1 MERQAFSGIERRLDR
16 LRECLNKLEPF
27 RDKARDE
34 FDKDPYLRDI
44 VERNLEVAI
53 QCCIDMAHRIISIE
67 EAVKPTDYY
76 EGFIILGQMKVLPI
90 DFSKKI
96 ATMAGFRNIL
106 VHEYVG
112 IDWDEVYRNLQSL
125 SDLYEFAEF
134 VRGWMKRKVPGK
146 GRKSKIKV

>member
-1 MERQAFSGIERRLDR
+1 MDR

-27 RDKARDE
+27 REKARGE

-67 EAVKPTDYY
+67 EALKPTDYY

-96 ATMAGFRNIL
+96 ASMAGFRNIL
-106 VHEYVG
+106 VHEYIG
-112 IDWDEVYRNLQSL
+112 LDWNEVYRNLQSL
-125 SDLYEFAEF
+125 SNLYKFAEF

>member
-1 MERQAFSGIERRLDR
+1 MDR

-27 RDKARDE
+27 RDKPRDE
-34 FDKDPYLRDI
+34 FEKDPYLRDI

-53 QCCIDMAHRIISIE
+53 QCCIDMTHRIISIE

-76 EGFIILGQMKVLPI
+76 EGFIILGQLKVLPI
-90 DFSKKI
+90 EFSKKI
-96 ATMAGFRNIL
+96 ASMAGFRNIL

-125 SDLYEFAEF
+125 SDLNKFAEF
-134 VRGWMKRKVPGK
+134 VRSWMKAPRKR
-146 GRKSKIKV
+146 RKLKIKV

>member
-16 LRECLNKLEPF
+16 LRECLNKLEPL
-27 RDKARDE
+27 RDKAREE
-34 FDKDPYLRDI
+34 FEKDPYLRDI

-76 EGFIILGQMKVLPI
+76 EGFIILGQLKVLPI

-96 ATMAGFRNIL
+96 ASMAGFRNIL
-106 VHEYVG
+106 VHEYIG

-125 SDLYEFAEF
+125 SDLNKFAEF
-134 VRGWMKRKVPGK
+134 VRSWMKKKSPRKR
-146 GRKSKIKV
+146 RKLKIKV

>member
-1 MERQAFSGIERRLDR
+1 LDR

-96 ATMAGFRNIL
+96 ASMAGFRNIL
-106 VHEYVG
+106 VHEYIG
-112 IDWDEVYRNLQSL
+112 LDWDEVYRNLQSL
-125 SDLYEFAEF
+125 SDLYKFAEF
-134 VRGWMKRKVPGK
+134 VRGWMKRKVPGM

>member
-1 MERQAFSGIERRLDR
+1 MDR

-53 QCCIDMAHRIISIE
+53 QCCIAMAHRIISIE

-96 ATMAGFRNIL
+96 ASMAGFRNIL
-106 VHEYVG
+106 VHEYIG
-112 IDWDEVYRNLQSL
+112 LDWDEVYRNLQSL
-125 SDLYEFAEF
+125 SNLHKFAEF
-134 VRGWMKRKVPGK
+134 VRGWMKKKSPRKR
-146 GRKSKIKV
+146 RKLKIKV

>member
-1 MERQAFSGIERRLDR
+1 MDR

-27 RDKARDE
+27 KDKLREE
-34 FDKDPYLRDI
+34 FEKDAYLRDI

-67 EAVKPTDYY
+67 EAIKPTDYY
-76 EGFIILGQMKVLPI
+76 EGFIILGQLKVLPI

-96 ATMAGFRNIL
+96 ASMAGFRNVL

-125 SDLYEFAEF
+125 PDLYRFAEF
-134 VRGWMKRKVPGK
+134 VRAWMKRKGTGK
-146 GRKSKIKV
+146 KQKIKN